1 VTGPASS
8 SATRSPNPWFM
19 LVVSMVA
26 QVAGTIANN
35 AAPFLIPYLHL
46 EQGLSLTDAGL
57 IAAAPLA
64 GTTVSLVAWGALVD
78 RLGERL
84 SLTVGLAGITAGA
97 LAAGLVDGY
106 GLLAACFF
114 VLGLFAGSSNSASGR
129 LVVGWFP
136 AGRRGTAMGI
146 RQTGL
151 PIGVGVTALLVPTL
165 VSARGIGTTM
175 LVIAAICA
183 ATTVFTAVFVV
194 DPPRPDRAE
203 ARTTGQLASP
213 YRGDS
218 RLARIHVASALLVVP
233 QFTVWTFMLVWLID
247 TKDLGAAT
255 AGLLVAGSQL
265 VGAAARIGVG
275 WWSDRVGSRLRPLR
289 QVAVAAALV
298 MLLLGVVESAWVAIV
313 VMIVATGV
321 TVADN
326 GLAFTAVAEIGGP
339 YWAGKAMGW
348 QNTGQYLVAMIV
360 PPVVGAVVTEH
371 GYAWTFAAVAIT
383 PLLAIPLVPR
393 ERQRPETAHA

>member
-1 VTGPASS
+1 
-8 SATRSPNPWFM
+8 M

-26 QVAGTIANN
+26 QVAGTVANN

-46 EQGLSLTDAGL
+46 EQGLSLTHAGL

-84 SLTVGLAGITAGA
+84 SLTVGLVGITAGA
-97 LAAGLVDGY
+97 VAAGLVEGY
-106 GLLAACFF
+106 GALAVCFF
-114 VLGLFAGSSNSASGR
+114 FLGLFAGSSNSASGR

-136 AGRRGTAMGI
+136 AERRGTAMGI

-151 PIGVGVTALLVPTL
+151 PIGVGITALLVPTL
-165 VSARGIGTTM
+165 ATAQGIGTTM
-175 LVIAAICA
+175 LVIAALCA
-183 ATTVFTAVFVV
+183 ATTVFTVVFVV
-194 DPPRPDRAE
+194 DPPRPDRAT

-213 YRGDS
+213 YRGDR
-218 RLARIHVASALLVVP
+218 RLVRIHLASALLVVP

-247 TKDLGAAT
+247 TKDLGAAA
-255 AGLLVAGSQL
+255 AGGLVAASQL

-289 QVAVAAALV
+289 QVAVVAALT
-298 MLLLGVVESAWVAIV
+298 MLLLGAVESTWVAIV
-313 VMIVATGV
+313 VIVVATGV

-348 QNTGQYLVAMIV
+348 QNTGQYLIAMVV
-360 PPVVGAVVTEH
+360 PPVVGAAVTQH
-371 GYAWTFAAVAIT
+371 GYAWTFAAVGVL

-393 ERQRPETAHA
+393 ERVGDPA

>member
-1 VTGPASS
+1 MTT
-8 SATRSPNPWFM
+8 SATTRTPSPWFM

-26 QVAGTIANN
+26 QVAGTVANN

-46 EQGLSLTDAGL
+46 EQGLSLTHAGL

-84 SLTVGLAGITAGA
+84 SLTVGLVGITAGA
-97 LAAGLVDGY
+97 VAAGLVEGY
-106 GLLAACFF
+106 GALAVCFF
-114 VLGLFAGSSNSASGR
+114 FLGLFAGSSNSASGR

-136 AGRRGTAMGI
+136 AERRGTAMGI

-151 PIGVGVTALLVPTL
+151 PIGVGITALLVPTL
-165 VSARGIGTTM
+165 ATAQGIGTTM
-175 LVIAAICA
+175 LVIAALCA
-183 ATTVFTAVFVV
+183 ATTVFTVVFVV
-194 DPPRPDRAE
+194 DPPRPDRAT

-213 YRGDS
+213 YRGDR
-218 RLARIHVASALLVVP
+218 RLVRIHLASALLVVP

-247 TKDLGAAT
+247 TKDLGAAA
-255 AGLLVAGSQL
+255 AGGLVAASQL

-289 QVAVAAALV
+289 QVAVVAALT
-298 MLLLGVVESAWVAIV
+298 MLLLGAVESTWVAIV
-313 VMIVATGV
+313 VIVVATGV

-348 QNTGQYLVAMIV
+348 QNTGQYLIAMVV
-360 PPVVGAVVTEH
+360 PPVVGAAVTQH
-371 GYAWTFAAVAIT
+371 GYAWTFAAVGVL

-393 ERQRPETAHA
+393 ERVGDPA

>member
-1 VTGPASS
+1 
-8 SATRSPNPWFM
+8 M

-26 QVAGTIANN
+26 QVAGTVANN

-46 EQGLSLTDAGL
+46 EQGLSLTHAGL

-78 RLGERL
+78 RLGERI
-84 SLTVGLAGITAGA
+84 SLTIGLAGITAGA
-97 LAAGLVDGY
+97 VAAGLVDGY
-106 GLLAACFF
+106 GPLAACFF
-114 VLGLFAGSSNSASGR
+114 VLGLFAGSTNSASGR

-151 PIGVGVTALLVPTL
+151 PLGVGVTALLVPPLAT
-165 VSARGIGTTM
+165 AEGIGTTM

-183 ATTVFTAVFVV
+183 ATTVVCAALVV
-194 DPPRPDRAE
+194 DPPRPDRTE
-203 ARTTGQLASP
+203 ARGTGQLDNP
-213 YRGDS
+213 YRKDN
-218 RLARIHVASALLVVP
+218 RLVRIHLASTLLVVP

-247 TKDLGAAT
+247 TKDLSAT
-255 AGLLVAGSQL
+255 AAGALVAASQL

-275 WWSDRVGSRLRPLR
+275 WWSDHVGSRMRPLR

-298 MLLLGVVESAWVAIV
+298 MLLLGVTESTWVAVVVIV
-313 VMIVATGV
+313 LATGI

-348 QNTGQYLVAMIV
+348 QNTGQYLVSAAV
-360 PPVVGAVVTEH
+360 PPVIGLLVTDI
-371 GYAWTFAAVAIT
+371 GYAWTFAAVAAL

-393 ERQRPETAHA
+393 ERVEDPA

>member
-1 VTGPASS
+1 
-8 SATRSPNPWFM
+8 M
-19 LVVSMVA
+19 LVVSMIA

-84 SLTVGLAGITAGA
+84 SLTTGLVGITAGA
-97 LAAGLVDGY
+97 VAAGLVDGY
-106 GLLAACFF
+106 GPLAACFF
-114 VLGLFAGSSNSASGR
+114 AIGLFAGSSNSASGR

-151 PIGVGVTALLVPTL
+151 PIGVGITALLVPTL
-165 VSARGIGTTM
+165 ATAEGIGTTM
-175 LVIAAICA
+175 LVIAAVCA
-183 ATTVFTAVFVV
+183 VTTVLAALLVV

-213 YRGDS
+213 YRGDT
-218 RLARIHVASALLVVP
+218 RLVRIHVASALLVIP

-247 TKDLGAAT
+247 TKDLGAAA

-289 QVAVAAALV
+289 QVAVVAALT
-298 MLLLGVVESAWVAIV
+298 MLLLGLVESTWVAIV

-348 QNTGQYLVAMIV
+348 QNTGQYLVAMVV
-360 PPVVGAVVTEH
+360 PPVIGAAVTEH
-371 GYAWTFAAVAIT
+371 GSAWTFAAVALS

-393 ERQRPETAHA
+393 ERTTT